1 MRLSRLGVAVVA
13 ATCALAACT
22 PSAPTADKE
31 EGGGKMTTLN
41 LWMPPLADDKQD
53 KAMWNEFLAPFSK
66 EHGVKI
72 EVTIVPWDNY
82 ETKYLTGVTSGNGP
96 DVGYMY
102 QEIIGDYTTRDLL
115 VPFDDHLTPQQRD
128 NLLFLDRGVFDGKQ
142 YSVPFVVGAARIF
155 VYNKEALAKAGVQ
168 PPKTWDE
175 FLATCKPLA
184 DAGYTPYAAG
194 WGDPNKGSMNSL
206 FFPYVWQAGGQLFSP
221 DGKDVLFDSPEV
233 IRAATFVKDM
243 QDAGC
248 FGANATGVDGAT
260 ASQLFVDGKSAYTV
274 ASEVDIPKYANLD
287 YGFAL
292 SLQDKQQGTFIALD
306 SLVVLKQ
313 CQDPKLCA
321 ALVDFMTQGPQ
332 MEKFHAKAHFP
343 PIGKDEKSSF
353 SPEVLEYYTSQ
364 SAALHPLPVVPKGVG
379 AYAALHKNLQQMLNG
394 EKSPEQAMQDAATE
408 GRQVLK

>member
-1 MRLSRLGVAVVA
+1 MRLSRLGVAAIA

-22 PSAPTADKE
+22 PEASPPDKG

-53 KAMWNEFLAPFSK
+53 KAMWNDILAPFSQ

-72 EVTIVPWDNY
+72 EVTIVPWDSY

-115 VPFDDHLTPQQRD
+115 VPFDEHLTSQQRD
-128 NLLFLDRGVFDGKQ
+128 NFLFLDRGVFDGKQ
-142 YSVPFVVGAARIF
+142 YSIPFVVGAARIF
-155 VYNKEALAKAGVQ
+155 VYNKDALAKAGVQ
-168 PPKTWDE
+168 PPNNWEE

-184 DAGYTPYAAG
+184 DAGYVPYAAG
-194 WGDPNKGSMNSL
+194 WGDPNKGTLNSL

-260 ASQLFVDGKSAYTV
+260 SAQMFVDGKSAYTV
-274 ASEVDIPKYANLD
+274 ASEVDIPKYANLN
-287 YGFAL
+287 YGFSL
-292 SLQDKQQGTFIALD
+292 SLKDKQQGTFIALD
-306 SLVVLKQ
+306 SLVILKQ

-332 MEKFHAKAHFP
+332 MEKFHAKAQFP
-343 PIGKDEKSSF
+343 PIGKDEKSDF
-353 SPEVLEYYTSQ
+353 PADVLELYTSH
-364 SAALHPLPVVPKGVG
+364 SETLYPLPVVPKGVG
-379 AYAALHKNLQQMLNG
+379 AYAALHKSLQQMLNG
-394 EKSPEQAMQDAATE
+394 EKSPEQAMQEAAAE